1 MPLPKPG
8 PAPRIPTVEET
19 SAGGMVVDFDARG
32 YPVAVIGRLN
42 RGGRLE
48 WCLPKGHLE
57 AGETEEQ
64 AAIREIHEET
74 GILGDIVGRLGDVEY
89 WFAAGGQRIHKMVH
103 HYLLRARGGTI
114 TVENDPDH
122 EAVEAAWVPIVELPA
137 RLSFPNERR
146 IARLAYAA
154 IAGQA

>member
-1 MPLPKPG
+1 
-8 PAPRIPTVEET
+8 
-19 SAGGMVVDFDARG
+19 MVVEFNSADC
-32 YPVAVIGRLN
+32 PVAVIGRLN

-57 AGETEEQ
+57 TGESDEQ

-74 GILGDIVGRLGDVEY
+74 GILGEIIGRLGSVEY
-89 WFAAGGQRIHKMVH
+89 WFAAGGQRIHKLVH
-103 HYLLRARGGTI
+103 HYLLRATGGEL

-122 EAVEAAWVPIVELPA
+122 EAVDAAWVPIIELPG

-154 IAGQA
+154 ITEQV